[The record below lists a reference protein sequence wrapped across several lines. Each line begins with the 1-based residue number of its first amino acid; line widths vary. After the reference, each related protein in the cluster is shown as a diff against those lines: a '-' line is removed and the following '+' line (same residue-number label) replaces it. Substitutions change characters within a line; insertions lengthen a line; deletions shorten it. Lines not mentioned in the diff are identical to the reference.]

1 MWRWSPH
8 QNFSL
13 AFIDKL
19 EKQLFIKKTVE
30 KDQQKCN
37 NFNIYNVVLKKIKTP
52 GDIIISHL
60 CTKNLDD
67 MIYSPWDKEC
77 DRLELVIMEHFLPF
91 YPTSSLKTKKI
102 RIFEKMKKI
111 ARTRYYHFTH
121 VYQKPQ
127 SYEVLFLRYWVFGPF
142 FPFYRP
148 PF

>member
-19 EKQLFIKKTVE
+19 ENQLFIKKLLKRTN
-30 KDQQKCN
+30 K
-37 NFNIYNVVLKKIKTP
+37 NVTILIFTKLYLKKKKKTP
-52 GDIIISHL
+52 RDIIISHL

-67 MIYSPWDKEC
+67 MIFSTWDKKC

-91 YPTSSLKTKKI
+91 YPTSFLKTKKI
-102 RIFEKMKKI
+102 RIFEKMKKNCW
-111 ARTRYYHFTH
+111 RYYHFTH

-127 SYEVLFLRYWVFGPF
+127 SYEVLFLR
-142 FPFYRP
+142 
-148 PF
+148 